1 MVNLPRRKHS
11 DAVKEQAHALYT
23 AGVPVK
29 EIAQR
34 LNISPATIT
43 EWQYTEWPIV
53 ANDDDEIIA
62 LQKARL
68 REREKLIET
77 AWKLAHTAMEQAF
90 AAMPNASA
98 KDAANIAALMIDK
111 ALLLE
116 GKATQRV
123 EYELNSFI
131 KELPDAVK
139 AELAELI
146 NQ

>member
-1 MVNLPRRKHS
+1 MPRRKIPDS
-11 DAVKEQAHALYT
+11 IKEQALALHT
-23 AGVPVK
+23 AGVGNT

-34 LNISPATIT
+34 LGVPVKTIT
-43 EWQYTEWPIV
+43 EWVYTEWPIV

-77 AWKLAHTAMEQAF
+77 CWKLAHAAMEQAF

-111 ALLLE
+111 ALLLQ
-116 GKATQRV
+116 GQATQRV

-139 AELAELI
+139 AELSDLL

>member
-1 MVNLPRRKHS
+1 M
-11 DAVKEQAHALYT
+11 
-23 AGVPVK
+23 
-29 EIAQR
+29 
-34 LNISPATIT
+34 ATIT
-43 EWQYTEWPIV
+43 EWAYTEWPIV
-53 ANDDDEIIA
+53 ANDDDELIA

-77 AWKLAHTAMEQAF
+77 AWKLAHAAMEQAF

-98 KDAANIAALMIDK
+98 KDAANVAALMIDK

-123 EYELNSFI
+123 EYELNSFM
-131 KELPDAVK
+131 KGLPDAVK

>member
-1 MVNLPRRKHS
+1 VQTLPRRKYP
-11 DAVKEQAHALYT
+11 DAVKEQALALHT
-23 AGVPVK
+23 AGVGNK

-34 LNISPATIT
+34 LNVPVATIT
-43 EWQYTEWPIV
+43 EWIYTDFPV
-53 ANDDDEIIA
+53 ASSDDDEIIA

-139 AELAELI
+139 AELAELLDR
-146 NQ
+146 